1 LEFTSGEWWMV
12 VEEEE
17 VLYLLRGLEMHDS
30 IVRATCTIHA
40 NLDSCSH
47 HSIGKALQ
55 IKM

>member
-1 LEFTSGEWWMV
+1 MV
-12 VEEEE
+12 VEEEWD
-17 VLYLLRGLEMHDS
+17 LLRGLEVHDS

-47 HSIGKALQ
+47 HSIGKSLQ